1 MRGPLVCS
9 FLWELVIG
17 LGLPSSVNAGTNQ
30 KSISSRLRL
39 GAEITSAGC
48 RMRRRRHEPA

>member
-9 FLWELVIG
+9 FLWDLVIG

-30 KSISSRLRL
+30 KSISSRLRF
-39 GAEITSAGC
+39 GAEITSC
-48 RMRRRRHEPA
+48 RMSHATPSA